1 MVLDGS
7 KTAAVIRKKIAEE
20 VSRIEDPITI
30 AIIQVGDDQA
40 SMMYLQSKEKVC
52 KEVGINVDIHIFPNN
67 TTQKEIVETIKTLN
81 SDNTINSIMVQMPL
95 PAHVDSEEILNAIA
109 PIKDVDGLSVL
120 NQGQLFKGLPAVVPA
135 TPQAVITLLKNNN
148 IDIYQK
154 NVVVVG
160 RSIVVGKPLAMLFL
174 NENATVTIAHSHTLN
189 LKEVTKKADILV
201 SAVGKPRLITSDMVK
216 KDAVVIDVGI
226 NRVQGKVVGD
236 VDFQNV
242 SQIASFISP
251 VPNGVGPVTNAI
263 VLQNIIN
270 CYSGNSNIFSNIY
283 CY

>member
-270 CYSGNSNIFSNIY
+270 CYKKQKKSRI
-283 CY
+283 

>member
-154 NVVVVG
+154 NVVIVG

-270 CYSGNSNIFSNIY
+270 CYKKQKKSRI
-283 CY
+283 